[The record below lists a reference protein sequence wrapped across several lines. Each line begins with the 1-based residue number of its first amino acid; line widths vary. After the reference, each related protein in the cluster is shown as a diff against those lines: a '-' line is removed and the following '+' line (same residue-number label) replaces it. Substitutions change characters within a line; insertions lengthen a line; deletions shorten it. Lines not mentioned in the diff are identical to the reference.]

1 MGAIANAKRLGAHWL
16 SKTGHQNQNR
26 KNNFQ
31 KKPKKAQQK
40 RKKDK
45 GNWYKSHIYMV
56 SYKKR
61 WQIFNLVWLKL
72 VKIIKVVL
80 NKRCT

>member
-45 GNWYKSHIYMV
+45 GNGYLHVFMV
-56 SYKKR
+56 SYIKKPF
-61 WQIFNLVWLKL
+61 QILILVS
-72 VKIIKVVL
+72 
-80 NKRCT
+80 

>member
-45 GNWYKSHIYMV
+45 GIDIHIYTWFHT
-56 SYKKR
+56 KKTMTN
-61 WQIFNLVWLKL
+61 I
-72 VKIIKVVL
+72 
-80 NKRCT
+80 